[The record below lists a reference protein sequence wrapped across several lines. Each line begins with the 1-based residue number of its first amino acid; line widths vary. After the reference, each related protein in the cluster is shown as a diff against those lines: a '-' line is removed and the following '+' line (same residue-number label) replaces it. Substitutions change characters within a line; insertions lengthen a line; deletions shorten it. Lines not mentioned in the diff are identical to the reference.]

1 MLPRIARIAAQI
13 VAYGAFVAVVGYLSS
28 APSYTHM
35 NPDMALIRLSFSHAG
50 APIRPCR
57 RLTQEELAALPP
69 NMRKPTDCPRERV
82 SLVVEVEVDG
92 ERVYRDTLPPSG
104 LHGDGSSTA
113 YAAFPVT
120 PGTHRL
126 TARLRDTPRESG
138 FDHEREWQVELRPS
152 QSLVIDFRAH
162 TGGFK
167 LL

>member
-1 MLPRIARIAAQI
+1 MLPRIFRITAQI
-13 VAYGAFVAVVGYLSS
+13 VAYGVFVAFVGYLSS
-28 APSYTHM
+28 APRYTHM
-35 NPDMALIRLSFSHAG
+35 DPGMALVRLSFSHAG

-57 RLTQEELAALPP
+57 RLTQAELEALPP

-82 SLVVEVEVDG
+82 PLVVEIEVDG
-92 ERVYRDTLPPSG
+92 ERVFLDTLHPSG

-113 YAAFPVT
+113 YASFPVT
-120 PGTHRL
+120 PGEHTL

-138 FDHEREWQVELRPS
+138 FDHEREWQVELRPQ